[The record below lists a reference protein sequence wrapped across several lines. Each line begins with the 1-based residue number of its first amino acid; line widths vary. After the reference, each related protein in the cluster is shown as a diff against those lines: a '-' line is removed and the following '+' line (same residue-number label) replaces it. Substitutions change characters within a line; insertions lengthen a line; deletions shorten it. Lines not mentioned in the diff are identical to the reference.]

1 MNAVKTSLNELTDRT
16 IAVDLNFLVLIEVTG
31 DDAQSF
37 LQGQFSNDIAAI
49 GRRADKPEAGKHD
62 PNQTRRCQLN
72 AYCNP
77 KGRVLA
83 LIKLVRHTGGF
94 WLIVPAGLADNF
106 VNRLKMYV
114 LRAKVDIEMKPEVAL
129 LGRMGRIDPLGG
141 DDAGAGNGI
150 ERVTLDGLVPR
161 QILLGE
167 KPAMDEIA
175 RAGGHESAP
184 DDRLWRLIDVL
195 SGIPQIYP
203 QTVEA
208 FIPQTINLDLVDGLS
223 FTKGCYPGQEIVAR
237 LRYRGKVK
245 QRMLAASV
253 RGVESLVPGD
263 PVYAQQRAD
272 QKSGV
277 VVDAVETGDGEYTF
291 SATVPANMF
300 EHGALRVGSA
310 SGAELT
316 RIPLPYPAPTEQ
328 PG

>member
-1 MNAVKTSLNELTDRT
+1 MNAVKTNLKELNELSNRT
-16 IAVDLNFLVLIEVTG
+16 IAVDLDFLALIEVTG

-49 GRRADKPEAGKHD
+49 GAGENRVR
-62 PNQTRRCQLN
+62 PCQLN

-77 KGRVLA
+77 KGRMLA
-83 LIKLVRHTGGF
+83 LIKLVRCAAGF

-106 VNRLKMYV
+106 IKRLKMYV
-114 LRAKVDIEMKPEVAL
+114 LRAKVGIALKPEIAL
-129 LGRMGRIDPLGG
+129 LGRMGDPPGG
-141 DDAGAGNGI
+141 DDAGDINGDINNGI
-150 ERVTLDGLVPR
+150 ERVTIDGIVPR

-167 KPAMDEIA
+167 KSAMDGL
-175 RAGGHESAP
+175 RTDGHEAAP
-184 DDRLWRLIDVL
+184 DGRLWRLIDIL

-203 QTVEA
+203 QTVET
-208 FIPQTINLDLVDGLS
+208 FIPQMLNLDLVDGLS

-237 LRYRGKVK
+237 LRYLGKVK

-263 PVYAQQRAD
+263 PIYAQQRGE
-272 QKSGV
+272 QKAGV

-291 SATVPANMF
+291 SATAPANLIVQG
-300 EHGALRVGSA
+300 ELRVGNPA
-310 SGAELT
+310 GAALT
-316 RIPLPYPAPTEQ
+316 RIPLPYPAPTEK